1 MPIASSRV
9 VAPEVP
15 VAGEKDGWVEIV
27 VHDVSL
33 R

>member
-15 VAGEKDGWVEIV
+15 VAGAKDGWVEVV
-27 VHDVSL
+27 VHAVSL